1 GDEHEGA
8 AHVVADDAEVDV
20 VLLDRAVGAAGEL
33 LRDLDDGEDL
43 VDLVHVLL
51 ALQQVGEALDAEAGV
66 DRLLVQLAEQLV
78 VLALAGAAQEL
89 VEDEVPDLEVAVLGA
104 LVAGP
109 LREAAGGCIGAVLG
123 AAVVVPL
130 PRGAGGAG
138 LPGVPAALLPGQ
150 LHDALG

>member
-1 GDEHEGA
+1 VAGRHAGGGGLEGA
-8 AHVVADDAEVDV
+8 ALVGADDAEVDV
-20 VLLDRAVGAAGEL
+20 VRLARGVGAAGEL
-33 LRDLDDGEDL
+33 LRALDDGEGL

-89 VEDEVPDLEVAVLGA
+89 VEDEVPDLEIAVLGA
-104 LVAGP
+104 LVTGP
-109 LREAAGGCIGAVLG
+109 LRQAASGRIGAVLG

-130 PRGAGGAG
+130 PRGAGRAG
-138 LPGVPAALLPGQ
+138 LPGVP
-150 LHDALG
+150 